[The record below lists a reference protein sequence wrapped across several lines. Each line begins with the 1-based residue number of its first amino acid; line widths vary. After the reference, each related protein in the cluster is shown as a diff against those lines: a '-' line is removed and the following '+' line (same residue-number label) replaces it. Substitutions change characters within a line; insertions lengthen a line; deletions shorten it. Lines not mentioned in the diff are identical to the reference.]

1 MLFFLLMSI
10 FTLMYFYSNE
20 LNVYKKQ
27 KQEVFVLF
35 QLLFQIN
42 NKYKNKNVG
51 YNSGVT
57 NSITY

>member
-20 LNVYKKQ
+20 LNMYKKQ

-42 NKYKNKNVG
+42 NKYKNKNMG